1 MIMEIVIAQKKAL
14 INSLI
19 LSMAVT
25 ITFLSM
31 QLLLE
36 IFYDLNF
43 GMDSIFIYPWFMV
56 VMIAGSIQR
65 YYQAKNRKLKL
76 IMGGKSLIVLMF
88 IIPIWGIGS
97 IVAFLWLFDLPLIL
111 AYMGGYATSLVFI
124 GTKLEYSLVKI
135 IELQHMST

>member
-1 MIMEIVIAQKKAL
+1 MEIVIAQKKAL

-19 LSMAVT
+19 QSIAVT

-36 IFYDLNF
+36 TFYDLNF
-43 GMDSIFIYPWFMV
+43 GTDSIFIYPWFMV
-56 VMIAGSIQR
+56 FMIAGSIQR
-65 YYQAKNRKLKL
+65 YYQAKNKKLKL
-76 IMGGKSLIVLMF
+76 IMGRKSLIVLMF
-88 IIPIWGIGS
+88 IIPIWGICS

-135 IELQHMST
+135 IRIPV